1 MSLDMRLH
9 ARRHIAPCNLTSV
22 HINQWAWLKAK
33 LQICRATIAE
43 IRQQRWVAQDYKPC
57 RLLQSMPSTEL
68 ADFIF
73 EENVQPQHISQV
85 SCSLY
90 RCNSKQ

>member
-1 MSLDMRLH
+1 MGMR
-9 ARRHIAPCNLTSV
+9 
-22 HINQWAWLKAK
+22 KAK
-33 LQICRATIAE
+33 LKTCRATIAK
-43 IRQQRWVAQDYKPC
+43 IRQQPWVAQDYKPC

-85 SCSLY
+85 SCSLAV
-90 RCNSKQ
+90 QMQ

>member
-1 MSLDMRLH
+1 
-9 ARRHIAPCNLTSV
+9 
-22 HINQWAWLKAK
+22 
-33 LQICRATIAE
+33 
-43 IRQQRWVAQDYKPC
+43 VAQDYKPC

-85 SCSLY
+85 SYSLPVQMQWQAEG
-90 RCNSKQ
+90 SSIS